1 MDVMAVCVPLTE
13 VMSWMSWLCVF
24 PYGCVCS
31 PNRGDVMDVMAV
43 CVPLTEVM
51 SWMSWLC
58 VFP

>member
-24 PYGCVCS
+24 PCS

>member
-13 VMSWMSWLCVF
+13 VRWCHGCH
-24 PYGCVCS
+24 GCVCS

-43 CVPLTEVM
+43 CVPLAEV
-51 SWMSWLC
+51 MSWLC

>member
-1 MDVMAVCVPLTE
+1 MDVMAVCVTE
-13 VMSWMSWLCVF
+13 V
-24 PYGCVCS
+24 
-31 PNRGDVMDVMAV
+31 VMDVMAV

>member
-13 VMSWMSWLCVF
+13 VMSWMMA
-24 PYGCVCS
+24 VC
-31 PNRGDVMDVMAV
+31 VMDVMAV

>member
-1 MDVMAVCVPLTE
+1 MDVMAVCVPLTD
-13 VMSWMSWLCVF
+13 
-24 PYGCVCS
+24 GCVCS